1 MRKVMKNWRSLAAS
15 LALCASV
22 TSMSLASHAVLAAPA
37 GQHVDRVAAIVNN
50 GVVLE
55 SDVNNMMSSVKNGA
69 RRAGQQLPD
78 DEALRAQITERLI
91 MDSIIS
97 QLGTSMGIKIDD
109 AQLDKGIAD
118 IAQQNRM
125 SVAQLKSRLSAE
137 GMNYKTYREQIRKE
151 MLMSEVRNNEVRR
164 RVTVLPQEV
173 EALAGQMANQ
183 LDASAELNLSHIM
196 IPLGENPSPDQ
207 VAKANEQAKSIVEQ
221 LKNGADFGKMAA
233 TYSADPQA
241 LRGGKMGWAKMQ
253 ELPSIFASELQSSQ
267 KGGIVGPIRSRVGFH
282 ILKVNDIRGEQKA
295 ISVMEVHARHIL
307 IRSSVVVTDEQAQ
320 AKLASIADDIRSGK
334 ADFAEMARKYSEDP
348 GSARQGGDMGWS
360 SPEVFDPAF
369 RDALMR
375 LQKNEISAPIRSSF
389 GWHLIQLLDTR
400 QVDKTDVAQK
410 DRAYRMLF
418 NRKFSEEVPSWMQ
431 EIRASAYVKIMNGS
445 NSSSASANAQ

>member
-1 MRKVMKNWRSLAAS
+1 
-15 LALCASV
+15 
-22 TSMSLASHAVLAAPA
+22 
-37 GQHVDRVAAIVNN
+37 
-50 GVVLE
+50 
-55 SDVNNMMSSVKNGA
+55 
-69 RRAGQQLPD
+69 
-78 DEALRAQITERLI
+78 
-91 MDSIIS
+91 
-97 QLGTSMGIKIDD
+97 
-109 AQLDKGIAD
+109 
-118 IAQQNRM
+118 
-125 SVAQLKSRLSAE
+125 
-137 GMNYKTYREQIRKE
+137 
-151 MLMSEVRNNEVRR
+151 
-164 RVTVLPQEV
+164 
-173 EALAGQMANQ
+173 
-183 LDASAELNLSHIM
+183 
-196 IPLGENPSPDQ
+196 
-207 VAKANEQAKSIVEQ
+207 
-221 LKNGADFGKMAA
+221 
-233 TYSADPQA
+233 
-241 LRGGKMGWAKMQ
+241 MGWAKMQ

-445 NSSSASANAQ
+445 NSSSTNGQ